1 MKPEEAIS
9 SIKNNMP
16 TRGTY
21 TILTDGLHLA
31 IQALEKQVP
40 EKPNKCS
47 YEPLIRGGWEYECPS
62 CEKAVGLNK
71 FAFDYT
77 DEDPYCP
84 SCGQAIDWEV

>member
-21 TILTDGLHLA
+21 TILTDGLNLA

-40 EKPNKCS
+40 VKPMS
-47 YEPLIRGGWEYECPS
+47 EITEIRGLQHICSS
-62 CEKAVGLNK
+62 CWGFIGYLHN
-71 FAFDYT
+71 
-77 DEDPYCP
+77 YCEN
-84 SCGQAIDWEV
+84 CGQAIDWEVGE